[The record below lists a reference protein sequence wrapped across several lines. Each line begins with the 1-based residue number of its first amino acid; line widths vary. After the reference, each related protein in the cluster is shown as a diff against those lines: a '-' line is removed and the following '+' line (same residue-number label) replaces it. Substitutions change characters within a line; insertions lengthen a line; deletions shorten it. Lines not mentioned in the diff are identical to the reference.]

1 MSCVCLDTG
10 PIVEYVDLAG
20 VFHPQA
26 EAIIRRVLA
35 GKLIAI
41 IPHPVLAE
49 SYYVSS
55 RIYEKLGLD
64 NPEDRA
70 GKLVDWLYHSPN
82 FTIAEPSDLLAK
94 KTGQL
99 KKDFGLA
106 LTDAYVI
113 AASRI
118 QGGKAV
124 FRTKET
130 EMRKNMGRLSREYEL
145 VFLEDYVGRT
155 YRPPS

>member
-1 MSCVCLDTG
+1 MSYVCLDTG
-10 PIVEYVDLAG
+10 PIIEYVDLAG

-26 EAIIRRVLA
+26 EAIIRRILA
-35 GKLIAI
+35 GKIIAI

-64 NPEDRA
+64 KSEDRA
-70 GKLVDWLYHSPN
+70 GKLVDWLCHSPN

-94 KTGQL
+94 KAGQV

-113 AASRI
+113 ATSRV

-124 FRTKET
+124 FRTRET
-130 EMRKNMGRLSREYEL
+130 EMKKNMGRLSNEYDL
-145 VFLEDYVGRT
+145 VFLEDYV
-155 YRPPS
+155 